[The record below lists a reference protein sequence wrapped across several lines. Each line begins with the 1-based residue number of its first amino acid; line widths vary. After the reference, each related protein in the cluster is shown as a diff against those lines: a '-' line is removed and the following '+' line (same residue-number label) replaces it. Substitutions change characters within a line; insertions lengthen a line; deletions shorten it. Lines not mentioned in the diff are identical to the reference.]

1 MTKKITEMICKNC
14 DSARKA
20 FVEGKICCNMLSIAK
35 HFGKYPN
42 KAKCPYCGEEL
53 GSYYDQQDFDMFFGT
68 IKFYDDII
76 YTGWAQL
83 GSRPNSKEKG
93 MMTNFCYILD
103 ENNGC
108 NYFKYMKERIN

>member
-1 MTKKITEMICKNC
+1 M
-14 DSARKA
+14 
-20 FVEGKICCNMLSIAK
+20 
-35 HFGKYPN
+35 HFG
-42 KAKCPYCGEEL
+42 
-53 GSYYDQQDFDMFFGT
+53 T
-68 IKFYDDII
+68 VKFYDDII

-108 NYFKYMKERIN
+108 NYFKYMKESRF